1 MLDQEHL
8 ENFLHVVELGS
19 LSRAAERAHITQ
31 PALSRQIKLLEGDV
45 GCELFERTGR
55 GMLPTVQGR
64 RLEARVRPLLAQLS
78 SLRSEFRN
86 APISGPLTFAVTPSV
101 GMAWTARLIGDF
113 RERYPEVDLRVAVA
127 LSGSMGEAILRGKFD
142 IGVLYSP
149 AGSSQ
154 LERVEL
160 WREELMFLCQ
170 KTHPLACRKSI
181 GLKQALAERL
191 ILPSSQFGIRAL
203 LEQHASALGA
213 TVQTAFEIDSVQLA
227 MELVR
232 QGRGQVLLT
241 ERALSDVQARN
252 LVAVRMRRPTLFR
265 AAELVASEGALRR
278 PAVRAFWEFVRG
290 SATRTD

>member
-1 MLDQEHL
+1 
-8 ENFLHVVELGS
+8 
-19 LSRAAERAHITQ
+19 
-31 PALSRQIKLLEGDV
+31 
-45 GCELFERTGR
+45 
-55 GMLPTVQGR
+55 
-64 RLEARVRPLLAQLS
+64 
-78 SLRSEFRN
+78 
-86 APISGPLTFAVTPSV
+86 
-101 GMAWTARLIGDF
+101 
-113 RERYPEVDLRVAVA
+113 
-127 LSGSMGEAILRGKFD
+127 
-142 IGVLYSP
+142 
-149 AGSSQ
+149 
-154 LERVEL
+154 
-160 WREELMFLCQ
+160 ELMFLCQ

-203 LEQHASALGA
+203 LEQHAATLGA